1 MATRF
6 PNTPGASRIR
16 YSQLNTLNVNNLDR
30 TLVSQNM
37 LRNITSDN
45 INSTNLNV
53 VNITGI
59 NGYFTNLVA
68 SGTSIISTNLSL
80 TNLNVVNL
88 TGNNAS
94 IASLQSSGISV
105 LNFTGTNVSVLSLT
119 KNTIPFTNNQNKLT
133 SIATGGNN
141 CLLYTD
147 NTGNYIWRN
156 LGYIGTTSTIYGNYG
171 ANFNPTGMISGVLQG
186 NTYMG
191 VNSGRSEIDGAFPV
205 DRNNIF
211 IGNSV
216 AQSFKVGQNNTA
228 FGANVFT
235 SNSSGGSNS
244 VAIGSSA
251 MSTLNGVSIS
261 NIGVGYNIN
270 SSNAGVTDNYNI
282 GIGAQTLGILLTTGT
297 NNIAIGHYTAGTGVN
312 LTTGRNN
319 TLLGYSSITTA
330 NSAIG
335 RIAIGS
341 LTAPAVDNSCYIGNP
356 QLTLIRAGGVTGT
369 CDLGNTG
376 NPFGLLFNKGI
387 QMFTGLA
394 SDCRAGQVVLS
405 GATTTVG
412 TTAVTAKSLIFL
424 SSIKEGGTPGFL
436 RISAIVAGTSFT
448 IKSSS
453 GVSDT
458 STVSWMIVEPFTQ
471 Q

>member
-1 MATRF
+1 
-6 PNTPGASRIR
+6 
-16 YSQLNTLNVNNLDR
+16 
-30 TLVSQNM
+30 
-37 LRNITSDN
+37 
-45 INSTNLNV
+45 
-53 VNITGI
+53 
-59 NGYFTNLVA
+59 
-68 SGTSIISTNLSL
+68 
-80 TNLNVVNL
+80 L

-147 NTGNYIWRN
+147 NTGNYVWQN
-156 LGYIGTTSTIYGNYG
+156 LAYLGTNGTIYGMYD
-171 ANFNPTGMISGVLQG
+171 FTIPTGTISGALQG
-186 NTYMG
+186 NTYYSRRAG
-191 VNSGRSEIDGAFPV
+191 HSEQDFEFPS
-205 DRNNIF
+205 DRNNTF
-211 IGNSV
+211 IGRNAV
-216 AQSFKVGQNNTA
+216 TAFKTGQNNTA
-228 FGANVFT
+228 VGSSVFFT
-235 SNSSGGSNS
+235 ATGGNNT
-244 VAIGSSA
+244 VAIGTNTMA
-251 MSTLNGVSIS
+251 NWIGVSKS

-270 SSNAGVTDNYNI
+270 NSSANTTSNYNI
-282 GIGAQTLGILLTTGT
+282 GMGPNAIGSSMTTAT
-297 NNIAIGHYTAGTGVN
+297 NNTCIGDSSGNTGGTITSGN
-312 LTTGRNN
+312 NN
-319 TLLGYSSITTA
+319 TLFGYYTRL
-330 NSAIG
+330 SAAAGIR

-341 LTAPAVDNSCYIGNP
+341 NANPSVDNSCYIGDP

-436 RISAIVAGTSFT
+436 RISAIVAGSSFT
-448 IKSSS
+448 IKSSN
-453 GVSDT
+453 GASDT
-458 STVSWMIVEPFTQ
+458 STVSWMIVEPFTKP
-471 Q
+471 